1 MTNLDV
7 KLELIRRFNL
17 TPSDFD
23 SHESDLY
30 VRYRPEIY
38 MWLKEFYLYWQN
50 ITTFMSPINNTE
62 WMEIPFANITWWEN
76 RIRSKDLNSSVEL

>member
-1 MTNLDV
+1 MNNLDV

-30 VRYRPEIY
+30 VRYHPEIY
-38 MWLKEFYLYWQN
+38 TWLKENYIYWQN
-50 ITTFMSPINNTE
+50 ITFFISPISNTQ
-62 WMEIPFANITWWEN
+62 WMEIPFANNVWWEN
-76 RIRSKDLNSSVEL
+76 RIRWKDLNSSVEL